1 MIKKFQGGT
10 GCLPKK
16 AVLLW
21 SSLVAISTAEMAPS
35 FKKSSFPFVL
45 SWRSSEPITIFFFKL
60 SLLKLQFKGLIFSV
74 FLRGGFPDFS
84 KDGLIIFHGGF
95 IFVLDLGAGV
105 LKLH

>member
-1 MIKKFQGGT
+1 M
-10 GCLPKK
+10 
-16 AVLLW
+16 
-21 SSLVAISTAEMAPS
+21 AIVSTAEMAPS

-60 SLLKLQFKGLIFSV
+60 SLLKLQFKGPFLMF
-74 FLRGGFPDFS
+74 FLRGGFLYFS

-95 IFVLDLGAGV
+95 RFALDLGAGV